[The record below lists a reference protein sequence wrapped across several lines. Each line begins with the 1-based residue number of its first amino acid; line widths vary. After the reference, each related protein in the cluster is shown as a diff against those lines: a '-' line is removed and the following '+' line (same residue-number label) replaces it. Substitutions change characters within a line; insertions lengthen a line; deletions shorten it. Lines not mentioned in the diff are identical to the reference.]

1 MANSAL
7 PFGGV
12 GASGMGAYHGEH
24 SFKAFTHEKAVLEKS
39 QALDTRT
46 RTVPLTL
53 TLTLTLTLA
62 LALTLTLALT
72 LIRPPR
78 RRRPRLMRAPAR
90 RCGRRYSEP

>member
-1 MANSAL
+1 MHMANNAL

-46 RTVPLTL
+46 RTVTL
-53 TLTLTLTLA
+53 TLTLTLTRTRTRTR
-62 LALTLTLALT
+62 TLTRT
-72 LIRPPR
+72 
-78 RRRPRLMRAPAR
+78 
-90 RCGRRYSEP
+90 